1 MDTDGIR
8 AEIGRRIRNLR
19 LDRGMSQVMLA
30 DAAELSRV
38 NLSRIER
45 GKAAVMITTLLR
57 ITRALGVTLAD
68 LVQGIE

>member
-57 ITRALGVTLAD
+57 ITRALGVSLAD

>member
-1 MDTDGIR
+1 MDRDGIR

-57 ITRALGVTLAD
+57 ITRALGVSLAD

>member
-1 MDTDGIR
+1 
-8 AEIGRRIRNLR
+8 
-19 LDRGMSQVMLA
+19 MLA

-57 ITRALGVTLAD
+57 ITRALGVSLAD

>member
-30 DAAELSRV
+30 DVAELSRV

>member
-1 MDTDGIR
+1 MDQDGIR

-19 LDRGMSQVMLA
+19 MDRGMSQVMLA

-57 ITRALGVTLAD
+57 ITRALGVSLAD

>member
-19 LDRGMSQVMLA
+19 MDRGMSQVMLA